1 MRGEEASHP
10 CRCHGQ
16 RALGVL
22 DRFVGTFWHH
32 EYYLEVKKCERRP
45 GINKLLTL
53 LDLTKVSGLFRRVA
67 ILFESA
73 FPRTLSLVC
82 RVYRSFTLFSACS

>member
-1 MRGEEASHP
+1 MVNVPSACWIGL
-10 CRCHGQ
+10 
-16 RALGVL
+16 LG
-22 DRFVGTFWHH
+22 RFGIMNI
-32 EYYLEVKKCERRP
+32 LEVKKCERRP

-67 ILFESA
+67 ILFETA